1 MSIHCSD
8 NKILGNA
15 DYEQLNGTKGP
26 SHPMNETFY
35 VCGSNIEIM
44 KLKCIVKLPV
54 FINVQ
59 EYICLTLQYNEYTL
73 RLLT

>member
-1 MSIHCSD
+1 MLTNTMS
-8 NKILGNA
+8 N
-15 DYEQLNGTKGP
+15 LNGTKGP
-26 SHPMNETFY
+26 SHPMNKTFY

-59 EYICLTLQYNEYTL
+59 VYICLTLQYSEYYPQTTDL
-73 RLLT
+73 GYSP